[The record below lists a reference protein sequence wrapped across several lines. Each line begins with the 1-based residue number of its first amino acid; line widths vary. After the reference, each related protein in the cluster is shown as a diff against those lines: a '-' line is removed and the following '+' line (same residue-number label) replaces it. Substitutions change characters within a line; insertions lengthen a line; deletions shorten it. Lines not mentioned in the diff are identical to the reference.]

1 MYLLLQLKLWS
12 LFFTFS
18 VICSPFFYVESH
30 IATVSASISS
40 NDNTWAKRNF
50 NLLLPLIYYK
60 FVPIICVNFICLPLQ
75 CHVHASTSKNVF
87 KECHAFKR
95 LKKICRLL
103 KRICSELF
111 NVIFLANCSELF
123 FFDGKCWMMSAL
135 LTWHQNDYIE
145 HANINVKKK

>member
-1 MYLLLQLKLWS
+1 MKISNITGSNHPLSLSLSLKSDVKSTIFFLSLQVPDVHIPAIVIHVLVAS
-12 LFFTFS
+12 TEAMISFFHIF
-18 VICSPFFYVESH
+18 VICSPYFYVESH

-40 NDNTWAKRNF
+40 NDSTWAKRNF

-95 LKKICRLL
+95 
-103 KRICSELF
+103 
-111 NVIFLANCSELF
+111 
-123 FFDGKCWMMSAL
+123 
-135 LTWHQNDYIE
+135 
-145 HANINVKKK
+145 